1 MSTKWKMDKQI
12 VVYTYNGI
20 LLNNN
25 VDTYNK
31 IDESQKHANK
41 RVHSVRFH
49 DNLEQAKLI
58 NSNRKQIN
66 GFQGPRMTGIYGKG
80 TKNLESNKKY
90 SVS

>member
-1 MSTKWKMDKQI
+1 MSTKWKMDKLI

-66 GFQGPRMTGIYGKG
+66 GCQGPGIYGKG